1 MIALSASARKR
12 RYDDPDTK
20 GECGESV
27 RGDDDTINTVDSI
40 DPVLPSQPTSTPP
53 RS

>member
-20 GECGESV
+20 GECGKV
-27 RGDDDTINTVDSI
+27 CG
-40 DPVLPSQPTSTPP
+40 P
-53 RS
+53 RRYDEHS